1 MGEMITLTAGD
12 GHELAAY
19 RAAPDGETKAGL
31 VVIQEIFGVN
41 SHIREVCDG
50 YAAEGFLAIAPA
62 IYDRVER
69 GVDLGY
75 TPDDMSAGREFRAGC
90 DLDLVIKDVAA
101 AAEAAHAGGKVGIV
115 GYCWGGSVVYVSCCR
130 LPGHIAA
137 GVGYYGG
144 QIIPHLQEKP
154 GAPVMLHFGSLDK
167 SIPLDDVEKIR
178 AARPEVQVFVYDG
191 ADHGFNCDHRAQYHE
206 ATAKLAL
213 SRTLPFFAENLT

>member
-1 MGEMITLTAGD
+1 MGEMITLTASD
-12 GHELAAY
+12 GHEMAAY
-19 RAAPDGETKAGL
+19 RATPTDNTKAGL

-41 SHIREVCDG
+41 SHMRDVCDR
-50 YAAEGFLAIAPA
+50 YAAEGYLAIAPA

-69 GVDLGY
+69 GIELGY
-75 TPDDMSAGREFRAGC
+75 APDDLTAGREYRAGC

-101 AAEAAHAGGKVGIV
+101 AAEAARAGGKVGIV

-130 LPGHIAA
+130 LSGHIDA

-154 GAPVMLHFGSLDK
+154 GAPVMLHFGELDK
-167 SIPLDDVEKIR
+167 SIPLDDIEKIR
-178 AARPEVQVFVYDG
+178 AARPEVQTFVYDG
-191 ADHGFNCDHRAQYHE
+191 ADHGFNCDQRGQYHE

-213 SRTLPFFAENLT
+213 SRTLPFFEENLT

>member
-1 MGEMITLTAGD
+1 MGEMITLTASD

-19 RAAPDGETKAGL
+19 RAAPAGAAKAGL

-41 SHIREVCDG
+41 SHMRDVCDR
-50 YAAEGFLAIAPA
+50 YAAEGYLAIAPA

-69 GVDLGY
+69 GVELGY
-75 TPDDMSAGREFRAGC
+75 TPDDMTAGREFRAGC

-101 AAEAAHAGGKVGIV
+101 AAEAARAGGKVGIV

-130 LPGHIAA
+130 LPGHIDA

-154 GAPVMLHFGSLDK
+154 GAPVMLHFGELDK
-167 SIPLDDVEKIR
+167 SIPLDVIEKIR
-178 AARPEVQVFVYDG
+178 SARPEVQIFVYEG
-191 ADHGFNCDHRAQYHE
+191 ADHGFNCDQRGQYHE

-213 SRTLPFFAENLT
+213 SRTLPFFEENLG